1 MRDATRL
8 AATAM
13 TDSGFQHASAHDTA
27 EVPAS
32 DRETFDQQT
41 KVRQHV
47 QPSTVG
53 AATVPPL
60 ASAMPAAEVAAWNR
74 ALARLSAEE
83 RVRAALARFPGQH
96 LLTSSF
102 GAQAAVSLHLLTRQQ
117 PDLPVV
123 LLDTGYLFPET
134 YAFVEQL
141 TTALDLNLK
150 VYRSLRSPAEQEAAE
165 GRRWEQ
171 GLAGLEA
178 YNFENKV
185 EPMRRALADLEVGTW
200 FTGLRRVQASTRAET
215 PFLQVVGDRYK
226 VAPLADWTDR
236 DVFDYL
242 KLHRLPYHPLWEQGY
257 VSIGDVHSTR
267 TLAEAGSAELTR
279 FGGLKRECGL
289 HDRAL

>member
-1 MRDATRL
+1 MTLATT
-8 AATAM
+8 ATQGCVQEHDDRRVPGAPSRRRSKP
-13 TDSGFQHASAHDTA
+13 TAVPCAVAQHAGDMGATELADWN
-27 EVPAS
+27 
-32 DRETFDQQT
+32 QT
-41 KVRQHV
+41 
-47 QPSTVG
+47 
-53 AATVPPL
+53 
-60 ASAMPAAEVAAWNR
+60 
-74 ALARLSAEE
+74 LARLPAEE
-83 RVRAALARFPGQH
+83 RVRIVLEQFPGQQ

-102 GAQAAVSLHLLTRQQ
+102 GAQAAVSLHMVTRQQ

-134 YAFVEQL
+134 YAFVNRL
-141 TTALDLNLK
+141 TAQLNLNLM
-150 VYRSLRSPAEQEAAE
+150 VYRSPRSPAEQEAAD

-185 EPMRRALADLEVGTW
+185 EPMRRALTELKVSTW
-200 FTGLRRVQASTRAET
+200 FTGLRRVQASTRADT

-242 KLHRLPYHPLWEQGY
+242 RRHDLPYHPLWEQGY

-267 TLAEAGSAELTR
+267 TLAEAGAEELTR

-289 HDRAL
+289 HDRVL